1 MAKRSTLHHYFHHS
15 LIHKIRE
22 NSASPKF
29 SSGETNGVWGEE
41 VLEDGL
47 TAEEF
52 DVDDHGEVD
61 VQDDVVVDGQ
71 PKQEAD

>member
-1 MAKRSTLHHYFHHS
+1 MAKRSTLNRHS

-22 NSASPKF
+22 NISSPKF
-29 SSGETNGVWGEE
+29 SSGETNGVRGEE

-71 PKQEAD
+71 PEQEAD